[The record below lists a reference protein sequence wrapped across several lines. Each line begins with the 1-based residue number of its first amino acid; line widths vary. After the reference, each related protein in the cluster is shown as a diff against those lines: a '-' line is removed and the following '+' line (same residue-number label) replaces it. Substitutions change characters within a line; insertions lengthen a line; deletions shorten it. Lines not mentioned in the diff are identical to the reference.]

1 MYQEHQSFTSP
12 DDQDAKIW
20 KYLDFTKFISM
31 LETDSLYFAR
41 ADKRTPRTPY
51 EIHTLAKLWMSAM
64 NKSFQ
69 ILIYI
74 FCQPNFKHR

>member
-1 MYQEHQSFTSP
+1 MYQEHRSFTRP

-41 ADKRTPRTPY
+41 ADKLTDPHEGAFTRPGRPMRAGIKVPGKTEPKDAIRNP
-51 EIHTLAKLWMSAM
+51 H
-64 NKSFQ
+64 FG
-69 ILIYI
+69 
-74 FCQPNFKHR
+74 